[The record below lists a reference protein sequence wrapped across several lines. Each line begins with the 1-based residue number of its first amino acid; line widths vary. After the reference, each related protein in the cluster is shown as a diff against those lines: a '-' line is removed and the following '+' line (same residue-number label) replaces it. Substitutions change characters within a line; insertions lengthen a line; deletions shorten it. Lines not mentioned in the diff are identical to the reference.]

1 MLERELEAIL
11 VRCCRERNVKCLK
24 WVSPSEAGVPDRILI
39 GPDGRVGFVELKRPG
54 GKLTPLQARFADMLL
69 ARSAF
74 YRTVDSLDKIHR
86 ALDELLS

>member
-1 MLERELEAIL
+1 MLERELEAVL
-11 VRCCRERNVKCLK
+11 VRHCRERNVKCLK

-39 GPDGRVGFVELKRPG
+39 GPNGQVGFVELKRPG

-74 YRTVDSLDKIHR
+74 YRMVDSLEKTRH
-86 ALDELLS
+86 AVDELLS